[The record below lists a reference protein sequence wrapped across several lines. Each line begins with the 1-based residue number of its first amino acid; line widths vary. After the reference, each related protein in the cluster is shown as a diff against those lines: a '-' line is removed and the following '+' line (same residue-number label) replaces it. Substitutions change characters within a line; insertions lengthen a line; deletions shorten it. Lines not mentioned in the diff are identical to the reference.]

1 MAETPQFISAE
12 EMRELLRR
20 VYAGDREDRLLAG
33 IARGLRDPAMP
44 FDADGRWR
52 PHPLWLA
59 LSLIALL
66 AAASFLLFTALE
78 R

>member
-1 MAETPQFISAE
+1 MPETPQFISAE
-12 EMRELLRR
+12 TMRQLLRNI
-20 VYAGDREDRLLAG
+20 YAGDQESRLLAG

-44 FDADGRWR
+44 LDGEGRSR

-59 LSLIALL
+59 LFVISLL
-66 AAASFLLFTALE
+66 AAASLAMFTVLE

>member
-12 EMRELLRR
+12 KMRELLRH

-33 IARGLRDPAMP
+33 TARGLRDPAMP
-44 FDADGRWR
+44 LDAVGRRR
-52 PHPLWLA
+52 PHPLWFA

-66 AAASFLLFTALE
+66 AAASFVVFTALE

>member
-1 MAETPQFISAE
+1 MAETPQFVSAE
-12 EMRELLRR
+12 KMRELLRN

-44 FDADGRWR
+44 LDAAGRRR

-66 AAASFLLFTALE
+66 AAASFLVFTVLE

>member
-1 MAETPQFISAE
+1 MAETPEFIAAE
-12 EMRELLRR
+12 KMRELLRS
-20 VYAGDREDRLLAG
+20 VYAQDVEGRLLAD

-44 FDADGRWR
+44 LDPSGRWR

-59 LSLIALL
+59 LSSIALL
-66 AAASFLLFTALE
+66 AAASFVVFTALE